1 MAGKRDQ
8 EYDALV
14 EEASRKLNAKYIEL
28 QGRDRPAVREA
39 VEKIRQASDEQ
50 LRKIMEILE
59 K

>member
-14 EEASRKLNAKYIEL
+14 EEALRKLNAKYVEL
-28 QGRDRPAVREA
+28 QGRDRPVVREA
-39 VEKIRQASDEQ
+39 VEKVRQASDEQ

-59 K
+59 E